1 MPMSNPERYPGSCAC
16 GSVLFEVTG
25 ALSEVTFCHCTQCQK
40 SSGHY
45 VAATS
50 ASLAKFN
57 LIQDKSLVWFKSSEQ
72 AKRGFC
78 SVCGSNLFWKIN
90 KEEEISIW
98 PGAFDGPIDFQAKE
112 HIFMSSKAGYY
123 DIKDSLPKHDYFP
136 GYKTPTDKYSLK
148 RK

>member
-1 MPMSNPERYPGSCAC
+1 MPMSNLEKHSGSCAC
-16 GSVLFEVTG
+16 GGVLFEVTG
-25 ALSEVTFCHCTQCQK
+25 VLSEVTFCHCTQCQK

-50 ASLAKFN
+50 TPLAKFN
-57 LIQDKSLVWFKSSEQ
+57 LIRDKSLVWFKSSEE

-78 SVCGSNLFWKIN
+78 SVCGANLFWKIN

-98 PGAFDGPIDFQAKE
+98 PGAFDGRIDLKAKE
-112 HIFMSSKAGYY
+112 HIFMSSKADYY
-123 DIKDSLPKHDYFP
+123 DIEDSLPKHDYFP
-136 GYKTPTDKYSLK
+136 DYEMPTDKYSLK